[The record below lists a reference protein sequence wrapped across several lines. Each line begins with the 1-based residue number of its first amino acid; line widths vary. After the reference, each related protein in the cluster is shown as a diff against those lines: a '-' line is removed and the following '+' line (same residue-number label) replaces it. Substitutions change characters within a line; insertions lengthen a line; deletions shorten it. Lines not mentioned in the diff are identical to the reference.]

1 MFSSHRNLNVGNK
14 SSDFTEIKK
23 SYAYLTDLRDIKV
36 SMADVKVIVGQD
48 AYHLIRHF
56 DYKSGDR
63 YMRWT
68 VKTSL
73 GSTVNGGLRKTKRYC
88 MAASCNLSIS
98 SDPLADQM
106 KR

>member
-1 MFSSHRNLNVGNK
+1 
-14 SSDFTEIKK
+14 
-23 SYAYLTDLRDIKV
+23 
-36 SMADVKVIVGQD
+36 MADVKVIVGQD

-68 VKTSL
+68 VKTFL
-73 GSTVNGGLRKTKRYC
+73 GSTVNGGLRKTKTYC

-106 KR
+106 KRWWDIETYASLCDVSGEPKEEKRAQKI